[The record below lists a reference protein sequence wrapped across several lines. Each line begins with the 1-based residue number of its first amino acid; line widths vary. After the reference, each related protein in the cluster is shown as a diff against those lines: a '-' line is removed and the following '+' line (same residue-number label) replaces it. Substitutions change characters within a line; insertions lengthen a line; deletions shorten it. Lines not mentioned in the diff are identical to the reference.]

1 MLSKKLFFNL
11 VSISLIAMFF
21 SVSTVFSETIFNN
34 ENGNAVTNAAP
45 PTPTQF
51 TLKDYMI
58 VTSVR
63 TYHWNS
69 GNGAPGGKISITNQS
84 GKVVYSGSV
93 TVQSRFYW
101 YTEPKLV
108 FPPGTYTVTVSA
120 PPTWSYNSAS
130 RNKGFALVNAD
141 PIPSDAKGPVQ
152 NYFKPSLQ
160 DSDAKG
166 PVTLPKILGR

>member
-1 MLSKKLFFNL
+1 MQSKRLSIGL
-11 VSISLIAMFF
+11 VFIGLITVLF
-21 SVSTVFSETIFNN
+21 SVSPIFAETIFNN

-51 TLKDYMI
+51 TLKDYMTI
-58 VTSVR
+58 TSVR

-69 GNGAPGGKISITNQS
+69 GQGAPGGTIRITNQS

-93 TVQSRFYW
+93 IVQSKFYW

-108 FPPGTYTVTVSA
+108 FPPGTYTVNVSA
-120 PPTWSYNSAS
+120 PLTWSYNAAS
-130 RNKGFALVNAD
+130 GNKGFALISAIA
-141 PIPSDAKGPVQ
+141 IPDDAKGPVQ
-152 NYFKPSLQ
+152 NYFRPSAQ
-160 DSDAKG
+160 DSDTKG